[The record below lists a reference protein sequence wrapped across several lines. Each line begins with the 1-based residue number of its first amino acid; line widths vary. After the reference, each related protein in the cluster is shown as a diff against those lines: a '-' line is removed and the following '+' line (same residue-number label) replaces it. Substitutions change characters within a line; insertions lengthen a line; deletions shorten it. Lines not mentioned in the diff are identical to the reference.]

1 MDNLYRPHKDNHLEN
16 NFHTFINMFELFT
29 TSQASPPPSKQDQT
43 VETQGNPFVELSIN
57 HFWDLCDI
65 VEREE
70 EPNLNKVQ
78 VAQHTHNTRSK
89 GPVNFSNISPLTS
102 ASDPSGNSSRKTME
116 EKPMTNDIIVNKNDS
131 HVNKLSSV

>member
-1 MDNLYRPHKDNHLEN
+1 
-16 NFHTFINMFELFT
+16 MFELFK
-29 TSQASPPPSKQDQT
+29 TSRASPPPSKQDQII
-43 VETQGNPFVELSIN
+43 ETQENFFVELSIN

-65 VEREE
+65 AGREE

-89 GPVNFSNISPLTS
+89 GPVNLSNISPLTS
-102 ASDPSGNSSRKTME
+102 ASDPLGNSSKKTME
-116 EKPMTNDIIVNKNDS
+116 EKPMTNDIIVNKNYS